1 MSIKPDNIHRLLKR
15 AVKSQLEIGT
25 SEIII
30 NRNSGKSH
38 INKCDGQ
45 TVVSNIA
52 SEIELFNEFDSSV
65 LGEPEFD
72 SLEAHYK
79 QICNCQKC
87 PLGKTRNKFVY
98 GVGNP
103 NADLVFIGEGP
114 GRDEDLQGEPFV
126 GRAGKLL
133 DKILEA
139 IKFTRADVYIL
150 NMVKCRPPE
159 NRDPLPEEMEACN
172 PYLIEQLRLI
182 KPKLICALGRVAAQR
197 LLDTK
202 TPLGKLRGQW
212 HNFMGAEVLVTYH
225 PAALLR
231 FQAYK
236 RETWKDMQKLRARYD
251 EVTR

>member
-1 MSIKPDNIHRLLKR
+1 MNTKPDDIHRLLKK
-15 AVKSQLEIGT
+15 AVKSQIDIGT

-30 NRNSGKSH
+30 NRSSAKSQ

-45 TVVSNIA
+45 TDILNIA
-52 SEIELFNEFDSSV
+52 SEAELFNQFDTST

-72 SLEAHYK
+72 SLEAHYDK
-79 QICNCQKC
+79 ICNCQKC

-103 NADLVFIGEGP
+103 HADLVFIGEGP
-114 GRDEDLQGEPFV
+114 GRDEDLKGEPFV

-139 IKFTRADVYIL
+139 IKFTRDDIYIL

-159 NRDPLPEEMEACN
+159 NRDPLPEEMEACS

-182 KPKLICALGRVAAQR
+182 KPKLICLLGRVAAQR

-202 TPLGKLRGQW
+202 TPLGKLRGTF

-236 RETWKDMQKLRARYD
+236 RDTWEDMQKLKARYD
-251 EVTR
+251 EVTK

>member
-1 MSIKPDNIHRLLKR
+1 MKPDNIHRLLKR

-52 SEIELFNEFDSSV
+52 SEAELFGEFDTST
-65 LGEPEFD
+65 LGEAEFA
-72 SLEAHYK
+72 SLEAHYQ

-133 DKILEA
+133 DKIYQRRCLHPQHGQMPSSG
-139 IKFTRADVYIL
+139 KQ
-150 NMVKCRPPE
+150 RPAAR
-159 NRDPLPEEMEACN
+159 RDGSL
-172 PYLIEQLRLI
+172 QS
-182 KPKLICALGRVAAQR
+182 
-197 LLDTK
+197 
-202 TPLGKLRGQW
+202 
-212 HNFMGAEVLVTYH
+212 VLVRTT
-225 PAALLR
+225 AS
-231 FQAYK
+231 
-236 RETWKDMQKLRARYD
+236 D
-251 EVTR
+251 

>member
-1 MSIKPDNIHRLLKR
+1 MSMKPDNIHQLLKR

-30 NRNSGKSH
+30 NRNAGKSH

-45 TVVSNIA
+45 TVVSNIV
-52 SEIELFNEFDSSV
+52 SEIELFSEFDTST
-65 LGEPEFD
+65 LGKPEFD

-79 QICNCQKC
+79 QICNCLKC

-139 IKFTRADVYIL
+139 IKFTREDIYIVNL
-150 NMVKCRPPE
+150 VKCRPPE

-182 KPKLICALGRVAAQR
+182 KPKLICALGRVAAQK
-197 LLDTK
+197 LLQTK
-202 TPLGKLRGQW
+202 APLGELRGQW

-236 RETWKDMQKLRARYD
+236 RDTWEDMKKLRARYD
-251 EVTR
+251 EVTK